1 MKSIKK
7 NDYIGVI
14 SSSGLLKEKNKIDI
28 EESIK
33 LVNEIGL
40 NVKLGK
46 YLYKDSINNLVKN
59 KVYDFNKMLLDD
71 DVKMIVFSK
80 GGSDVID
87 ILDYLDYEL
96 IQSHPKI
103 FVGLSDLTIILNAI
117 YKKTKLI
124 TFHHLIFK
132 GLLKNEFNKKAFLD
146 MFLNHKREIIFS
158 KNAQVINKGEATG
171 TLIGGNLISFS
182 LLLDT
187 DYMPN
192 IENSILF
199 FEECDEV
206 DKEMVK
212 SILKKF
218 KEHQIFDK
226 CSGVILGN
234 YSIDND
240 YFKEVFSKCVNKP
253 MIKCEDFGHST
264 NNIVL
269 PIGAKVKFNAN
280 DKKIDIID
288 EIFNE

>member
-40 NVKLGK
+40 NVKLGN
-46 YLYKDSINNLVKN
+46 YLYKDSIDNLIKN
-59 KVYDFNKMLLDD
+59 KIYDFNKMLLDD

-80 GGSDVID
+80 GGSDVIN

-96 IQSHPKI
+96 IQNNPKI

-124 TFHHLIFK
+124 TFHHLLFM
-132 GLLKNEFNKKAFLD
+132 GLLKNEFNKQAFLD
-146 MFLNHKREIIFS
+146 MFLNHKKEIIFS
-158 KNAQVINKGEATG
+158 KNVQVINKGVATG

-182 LLLDT
+182 SLLDS

-206 DKEMVK
+206 NKKEIER
-212 SILKKF
+212 ILEKF
-218 KEHQIFDK
+218 NEYQMFEK
-226 CSGVILGN
+226 CNGVILGN

-240 YFKEVFSKCVNKP
+240 YFKGIFSKYVNKP

-264 NNIVL
+264 YNLVL
-269 PIGAKVKFNAN
+269 PIGAMVKFNTDDN
-280 DKKIDIID
+280 TLNIID
-288 EIFNE
+288 EIFID